1 MASDS
6 SSSTQRHFHRALL
19 ALAIVLV
26 AGVMWAL
33 IEQNRTLKAALRTSA
48 GAPPQSGLVAGLK
61 LPDLP
66 LVSLSGEP
74 SSLTQVLGG
83 KTAVVG
89 FMTTTCPSCKAN
101 LPQWDTLRTD
111 LAGLD
116 IRFLALSFDDAQATR
131 TFRAQHN
138 IDWAM
143 WEIPRS
149 AAGLLPK
156 TLVPTTLVVDQQ
168 GAVLRSKTGVP
179 SALDRP
185 ELLAAVDPLQN

>member
-1 MASDS
+1 MTSGWPS
-6 SSSTQRHFHRALL
+6 FTQRHFHTPLL
-19 ALAIVLV
+19 ALAVVLV

-33 IEQNRTLKAALRTSA
+33 IEQNRTLKASLDA
-48 GAPPQSGLVAGLK
+48 GRRAPPSSGLVSGLK

-66 LVSLSGEP
+66 LMSLAGEP
-74 SSLTQVLGG
+74 SNLTQVLGG

-101 LPQWDTLRTD
+101 LEQWDALRTD
-111 LAGLD
+111 LAELA

-131 TFRAQHN
+131 TFRVQHS
-138 IDWAM
+138 IDWPM

-168 GAVLRSKTGVP
+168 GVILRSKTGVL
-179 SALDRP
+179 SDLDRG
-185 ELLAAVDPLQN
+185 ELLAAVDPR